1 MILSLIHMTM
11 ILFTKYYLL
20 FWASDDMEIIIFHY
34 ENTLPKTNIFA
45 LKIGRNPKGKDR
57 LPTHSIHVW
66 YMYLHL
72 P

>member
-1 MILSLIHMTM
+1 
-11 ILFTKYYLL
+11 
-20 FWASDDMEIIIFHY
+20 MEIIIFHY

-57 LPTHSIHVW
+57 LPTHTWYFQVASHVW